1 MFKKLVYKIA
11 AIKTEGDRNECF
23 AEIDKAFDNDKITW
37 NDHETL
43 YSLAAAVVTAENQT
57 EVLTVKNNV
66 LVEMLE
72 AEGFTAFEDEN
83 DPAQR
88 MQEFCNSAGQQDGLV
103 LLRRDFK
110 FATGDATHASVLV
123 DTVRGRA
130 YFAWWQNARYPI
142 KNRWYETAGRRTHN
156 AIIDTIR
163 IAGHKI

>member
-1 MFKKLVYKIA
+1 M
-11 AIKTEGDRNECF
+11 
-23 AEIDKAFDNDKITW
+23 
-37 NDHETL
+37 
-43 YSLAAAVVTAENQT
+43 
-57 EVLTVKNNV
+57 KNNV

-88 MQEFCNSAGQQDGLV
+88 MQEFCNAAGHMDGLV

-110 FATGDATHASVLV
+110 FPDSDATHASVLV

-142 KNRWYETAGRRTHN
+142 KTRWYETAGRRTHN

-163 IAGHKI
+163 IAGYKI

>member
-1 MFKKLVYKIA
+1 M
-11 AIKTEGDRNECF
+11 
-23 AEIDKAFDNDKITW
+23 
-37 NDHETL
+37 
-43 YSLAAAVVTAENQT
+43 
-57 EVLTVKNNV
+57 KNNV

-88 MQEFCNSAGQQDGLV
+88 MQEFCNSAGHLDGLV

-123 DTVRGRA
+123 DTVRG
-130 YFAWWQNARYPI
+130 
-142 KNRWYETAGRRTHN
+142 YETAGRRTHN

>member
-1 MFKKLVYKIA
+1 M
-11 AIKTEGDRNECF
+11 
-23 AEIDKAFDNDKITW
+23 
-37 NDHETL
+37 
-43 YSLAAAVVTAENQT
+43 
-57 EVLTVKNNV
+57 KNNV

-72 AEGFTAFEDEN
+72 AEGFASFEDKN

-88 MQEFCNSAGQQDGLV
+88 MHELCNAAGHLDGLV

>member
-1 MFKKLVYKIA
+1 M
-11 AIKTEGDRNECF
+11 
-23 AEIDKAFDNDKITW
+23 
-37 NDHETL
+37 
-43 YSLAAAVVTAENQT
+43 
-57 EVLTVKNNV
+57 KNNV

-72 AEGFTAFEDEN
+72 AKGFTAFEDEN

-88 MQEFCNSAGQQDGLV
+88 MQGFCNAAGHLDGLV

-110 FATGDATHASVLV
+110 FPDSEATHASVLV

-142 KNRWYETAGRRTHN
+142 KTRWYETAGRRTHN

-163 IAGHKI
+163 IAGYKI